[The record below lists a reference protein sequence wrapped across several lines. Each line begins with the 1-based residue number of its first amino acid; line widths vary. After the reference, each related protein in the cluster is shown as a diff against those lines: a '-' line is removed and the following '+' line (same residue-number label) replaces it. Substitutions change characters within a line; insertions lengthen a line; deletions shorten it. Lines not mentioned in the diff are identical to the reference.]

1 MKQDM
6 SSLSRGGEWAMAKLL
21 VNQPATG
28 GELDPASLFC
38 SCCSQ
43 RFSSAAKASEVEL
56 EVSSRSKHLLQLWGT
71 NSPGLRPQNKKLGPP
86 KHFPSLNP
94 HRSRGNLLFY
104 LFGSLVP
111 TRVRVKMDYLLPNC
125 NFNMEDE
132 VWKHQFLELSQSRQ
146 KTYHIAD
153 YII

>member
-1 MKQDM
+1 
-6 SSLSRGGEWAMAKLL
+6 MAKLL

-71 NSPGLRPQNKKLGPP
+71 NSPGLRPQNKKSGPP

-111 TRVRVKMDYLLPNC
+111 TRVRVKMDIYSQIAILIWKMRFESINFWSFPNPDKKQITLL
-125 NFNMEDE
+125 
-132 VWKHQFLELSQSRQ
+132 
-146 KTYHIAD
+146 
-153 YII
+153 IIS